1 MSEAEFLNFDK
12 DEFVVI
18 EGGIE
23 FEEPVQREERV
34 RFYTKKE
41 QEQDA
46 FERIMPKGRST
57 LAQRT
62 AARNEVLRYSDLYD
76 EFVVVTEND
85 YKLKEAEKTTSIP
98 WVVPI
103 YSMEPPKY
111 KYPDPD
117 DEGGTRLQLDI
128 NRSVGYYPRMIRS
141 LPIPYTSTD
150 ELVYPIEAPTEFVDN
165 EGKIRIRALP
175 DFQMVTTLVNS
186 DKTIDIR
193 KKVISNTGDKVS
205 YLGYYLF
212 PRGVPVPNQLPGHPF
227 FEDAEPKAVLETAAF
242 SDMFP
247 DMEAIFE
254 HGIPPT
260 QDPYGEGSKFLK
272 VYDVKLSSIPWSLW
286 KSRFPPVPLENEP
299 REPIDLAFPKN
310 ETPSISDKIQEI
322 YGFEHSPGMSPREW
336 LMRQVDGGYLI
347 VKLLLSMSSES
358 GNVEMIPGLELP
370 IPAYQKAT
378 VEECRLSGLS
388 FQDYS
393 VRGLLRRTWKIEKKD
408 GKDVDVINLSCVPIE
423 YIRQEQSRIGYSG
436 RKAWKD
442 STEDEIKERYIRLL
456 KKYVPIKD
464 AEEKKE
470 IGNRT
475 PVKEESKK
483 RVEALAI
490 LKDEGRDRAD
500 KHRDI
505 KSILEEGTIFSENT
519 YTDTAGLF
527 VLCAHTLAILAGDLL
542 ENTKKFYDT
551 WGVKD
556 SGFYVCKVCGQH
568 IDTVEFNT
576 EDDFDDNGMVIR
588 HAESLDVPRTDVVMP
603 STALELIR
611 PLIDKNSV
619 AHSVLF
625 LIIGI
630 LQVEPVPA
638 KMTMYLNA
646 ASVAS
651 EGLPTND
658 AGKFVRGIIGLI
670 TAGVLLQ
677 THDPILVPRR
687 SFGPRPLKLAG
698 FPRDTDNTDGQ
709 TVFDSLMSAVR
720 KTFEAYPSAI
730 SDMYSVFVREV
741 VKDSGKVRVVLLR
754 TFADKFVKKQPE
766 FMKILEEAKLRAP
779 VATEVPEVLPE
790 VVRVPEKLG
799 VIRNYPDCMGSRAIL
814 GGVKLPKI
822 RQEEAALKA
831 GIQAASS
838 LVDVVKSASQRTETR
853 QIEKREIQRLVRM
866 KDAIKGTFFEKT
878 LGDSVQTN
886 LAIASRLADMF
897 QIPKP
902 IREIDPTQD
911 PDELRDY
918 ARGLVYELV
927 DMIKRSPALE
937 REFDKR
943 VKSDPTLVTLSSNL
957 SAQKEEVRRISATE
971 RMSVVKAN
979 SKMTDIER
987 DVNTQL
993 TRIGMGP
1000 ILITLKHRDKFA
1012 GYTDEEEEEAEQI
1025 ENEVGVGLVQNYGL
1039 DDGEGRANAAAGN
1052 YGDLPGRFEGRDVE
1066 IPGFADDRERGI

>member
-57 LAQRT
+57 LAQRN
-62 AARNEVLRYSDLYD
+62 AARNEVLQYSELYD
-76 EFVVVTEND
+76 EFIVVTEND

-103 YSMEPPKY
+103 YAMDPPQY
-111 KYPDPD
+111 TPPDP
-117 DEGGTRLQLDI
+117 EGDAGTRLQLEI
-128 NRSVGYYPRMIRS
+128 NRAAGYYPRMLRS
-141 LPIPYTSTD
+141 LPIPYTTAD
-150 ELVYPIEAPTEFVDN
+150 ELVYPIEAPTEFVDI
-165 EGKIRIRALP
+165 EGKIRIRAIP

-193 KKVISNTGDKVS
+193 KKVVSNTGDKVS
-205 YLGYYLF
+205 YVGYYLF
-212 PRGVPVPNQLPGHPF
+212 PRGVPVPNPLPGHPF
-227 FEDAEPKAVLETAAF
+227 FENAEPKAVLETAAF

-260 QDPYGEGSKFLK
+260 SDPYGEGSKFLK

-310 ETPSISDKIQEI
+310 ETPSISDKVQEI
-322 YGFEHSPGMSPREW
+322 YGFQHDAGMSPREW

-370 IPAYQKAT
+370 IPAYQKST

-393 VRGLLRRTWKIEKKD
+393 VRGLLRRTWVTEKDKAT
-408 GKDVDVINLSCVPIE
+408 GKEKDVITISCVPIE

-436 RKAWKD
+436 RKAWRD
-442 STEDEIKERYIRLL
+442 STEDEIKEKYLRLL

-470 IGNRT
+470 LGART
-475 PVKEESKK
+475 PAKEVSKK

-505 KSILEEGTIFSENT
+505 KTILEEGTIFSENT

-527 VLCAHTLAILAGDLL
+527 VLCAHTLAVLAGDLL

-568 IDTVEFNT
+568 IDAVELNT

-588 HAESLDVPRTDVVMP
+588 HTETLDAPRDDVVMP
-603 STALELIR
+603 STALEKIR
-611 PLIDKNSV
+611 PLIDKTSV

-638 KMTMYLNA
+638 KMAVYLNA

-658 AGKFVRGIIGLI
+658 AGKFVRGAIGLI
-670 TAGVLLQ
+670 TAAILLQ
-677 THDPILVPRR
+677 THDPILIPRR
-687 SFGPRPLKLAG
+687 SFGPRPLKLDG
-698 FPRDTDNTDGQ
+698 FPRDTDKTEGQ
-709 TVFDSLMSAVR
+709 TIFDSLMSAIR
-720 KTFEAYPSAI
+720 KTFEAYPTAI
-730 SDMYSVFVREV
+730 SEMYNVFVREV
-741 VKDSGKVRVVLLR
+741 VKDSGKVRTVLLR
-754 TFADKFVKKQPE
+754 TFTDKFVKKQPDIVK
-766 FMKILEEAKLRAP
+766 MLEDAKLRAP
-779 VATEVPEVLPE
+779 PPTEVPEVLPE

-799 VIRNYPDCMGSRAIL
+799 VVRTYPDCTGSRAVL
-814 GGVKLPKI
+814 SGTKLPKI
-822 RQEEAALKA
+822 RQEEAPLKQ
-831 GIQAASS
+831 GIYAAKS
-838 LVDVVKSASQRTETR
+838 LEPVVKSESRRTETIR
-853 QIEKREIQRLVRM
+853 IEKREIQRLARM
-866 KDAIKGTFFEKT
+866 KDSIKGTFFEKT

-886 LAIASRLADMF
+886 LAIAGRLADMF

-902 IREIDPTQD
+902 VREIDPTQD
-911 PDELRDY
+911 ADELRDY

-927 DMIKRSPALE
+927 DMIKKTPALA
-937 REFDKR
+937 REFDKKIR
-943 VKSDPTLVTLSSNL
+943 SDPTIVTLSSKL
-957 SAQKEEVRRISATE
+957 TTQKEEVSRISATE
-971 RMSVVKAN
+971 RMAVLKAN

-993 TRIGMGP
+993 TRIGMAP
-1000 ILITLKHRDKFA
+1000 ILITLEDRDKFA
-1012 GYTDEEEEEAEQI
+1012 ANTDEEEADQMER
-1025 ENEVGVGLVQNYGL
+1025 EVGVGLVQDYGL
-1039 DDGEGRANAAAGN
+1039 DDGEGRANAAAGH
-1052 YGDLPGRFEGRDVE
+1052 YGDLPGRFEGRDVN
-1066 IPGFADDRERGI
+1066 IPGFADDPERGI